1 MQMSVLETSN
11 AIADV
16 TLTFVAF
23 LLKSTTQV
31 RRTREKRAESN
42 MIDFS
47 FPPRED
53 DFSPKF
59 RRTRDETVGQPISR
73 SICSAVSSRV
83 RWAKDCSKPEPG

>member
-11 AIADV
+11 AIPDV
-16 TLTFVAF
+16 TLTFLA
-23 LLKSTTQV
+23 LLLNSTTQV

-42 MIDFS
+42 MFDFF

-73 SICSAVSSRV
+73 SILLNCFLSCAV
-83 RWAKDCSKPEPG
+83 G